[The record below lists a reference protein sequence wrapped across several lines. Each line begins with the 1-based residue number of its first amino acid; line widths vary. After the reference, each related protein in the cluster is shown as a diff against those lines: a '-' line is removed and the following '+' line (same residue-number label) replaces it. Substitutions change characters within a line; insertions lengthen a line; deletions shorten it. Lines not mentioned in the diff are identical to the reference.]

1 LLTDGLIKLRPV
13 QPDDAEEMYAA
24 IRESI
29 AEIAPW
35 LYFAHDGYSLKEARD
50 FLKRCPRNWKKDTEY
65 VFGIID
71 ARDGTY
77 LGTCGLNRMDT
88 ENLRANLGYWTRT
101 SRMGQGVAPAATVLL
116 ARWGFKELK
125 LRRIEIIVATENV
138 RSQRVAEKAGAY
150 REGILRH
157 RIKIN
162 DRMHDAVMY
171 SLVPG
176 DI

>member
-1 LLTDGLIKLRPV
+1 
-13 QPDDAEEMYAA
+13 MYEA

-29 AEIAPW
+29 AEISPW
-35 LYFAHDGYSLKEARD
+35 LQFAHDGYSLKEARD
-50 FLKRCPRNWKKDTEY
+50 FLKRCPQSWKNDTEY

-71 ARDGTY
+71 SRDGTY

-88 ENLRANLGYWTRT
+88 ENRRANLGYWIRT
-101 SRMGQGVAPAATVLL
+101 SRMGQGIAPAATVLL
-116 ARWGFKELK
+116 ARWGFQELR
-125 LRRIEIIVATENV
+125 LRRIEIIVATGNV
-138 RSQRVAEKAGAY
+138 RSQRVAEKAGAQ
-150 REGILRH
+150 REGVLRQ

-162 DRMHDAVMY
+162 DRMHDAAMY